1 MSARSAA
8 GNAYAI
14 YSLMM
19 INPQT
24 SHAPYDE
31 ETFLMAS
38 TTERPYP
45 RTPCVAVPPEYQSS
59 FQEILADYGI
69 RENTPATLIRALNIP
84 KPYRLLTAEEAQEFV
99 EIRSLRPTPYPNAKE
114 FLQRAHDLYQFG
126 DVYFIA
132 ARTVALTS
140 LSIYCGSLCGRSDW
154 KVFVKT
160 ETGRWE
166 ERRWVTCNTVY

>member
-1 MSARSAA
+1 LQNYGHQRCCLPQFGRDPGNPFISGAINRSAA

-69 RENTPATLIRALNIP
+69 RENTPATLIRALNNP
-84 KPYRLLTAEEAQEFV
+84 
-99 EIRSLRPTPYPNAKE
+99 
-114 FLQRAHDLYQFG
+114 
-126 DVYFIA
+126 
-132 ARTVALTS
+132 
-140 LSIYCGSLCGRSDW
+140 
-154 KVFVKT
+154 
-160 ETGRWE
+160 
-166 ERRWVTCNTVY
+166 